1 MPKRF
6 SRIDVAAEIARID
19 PRLMNN
25 SYAAKFGENGYG
37 AKASATMVNVRGKD
51 FRHAKTK
58 AKRGTF
64 RGMGAI
70 TGDSHSFK
78 YSSSEAESDSD

>member
-1 MPKRF
+1 
-6 SRIDVAAEIARID
+6 
-19 PRLMNN
+19 MNN
-25 SYAAKFGENGYG
+25 SYAAKFGEGGYG
-37 AKASATMVNVRGKD
+37 AKASEKMVNVRGKD

-70 TGDSHSFK
+70 TGASNSFK
-78 YSSSEAESDSD
+78 YSSSEAESDEE